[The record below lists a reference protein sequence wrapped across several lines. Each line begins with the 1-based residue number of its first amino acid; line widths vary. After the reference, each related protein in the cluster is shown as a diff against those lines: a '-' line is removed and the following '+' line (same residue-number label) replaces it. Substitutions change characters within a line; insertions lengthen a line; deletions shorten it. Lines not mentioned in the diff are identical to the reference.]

1 MLTAIATKALHR
13 AAELLK
19 WMLGEMA
26 SVIVN
31 IALIVASTNAGAA
44 TWVIAVKNTF
54 MRALYIKRCVIK
66 LTVIMHQLIAWC
78 RCLVGF

>member
-1 MLTAIATKALHR
+1 MLMAIATKALHR

-31 IALIVASTNAGAA
+31 ITLIVASTNAGAA
-44 TWVIAVKNTF
+44 TWVMAVKNIF
-54 MRALYIKRCVIK
+54 MRA
-66 LTVIMHQLIAWC
+66 
-78 RCLVGF
+78 